1 MHVSQ
6 CRIGFV
12 ADDWGGCY
20 AAVEIVIADAFSG
33 MVFKSD
39 QRAST
44 GMSYS
49 CSRWVLE
56 FWRRTH
62 CALVSSLLARALRS
76 PAASGGRSAKPYSF
90 SLAATNSQ
98 SEF

>member
-12 ADDWGGCY
+12 ADDWGGCHG
-20 AAVEIVIADAFSG
+20 AVEIVIADALGG

-44 GMSYS
+44 GKSYS

-62 CALVSSLLARALRS
+62 CALASSLFARALRS
-76 PAASGGRSAKPYSF
+76 PAASDGQSAKPVF
-90 SLAATNSQ
+90 L
-98 SEF
+98 